1 MDPKQMEWLK
11 RDLESM
17 EKRCVI
23 FSHQS
28 IDTFMR
34 NGDKVRQILEDE
46 NRRTGLKKVVLA
58 FSGHN
63 HIYKRNKWHYI
74 YAD

>member
-1 MDPKQMEWLK
+1 MDPKQMEWMK
-11 RDLESM
+11 RDLEST

-46 NRRTGLKKVVLA
+46 NRRTGLKKW
-58 FSGHN
+58 
-63 HIYKRNKWHYI
+63 Y
-74 YAD
+74 